1 LFSAGSFE
9 KDFRKLSLESRRR
22 ADLEIRQLQD
32 NPYLGKSLHG
42 DMKGRYSLRIGDCR
56 VIYAVD
62 EEVKTI
68 TLIAVGHRKKIYEP

>member
-1 LFSAGSFE
+1 
-9 KDFRKLSLESRRR
+9 
-22 ADLEIRQLQD
+22 
-32 NPYLGKSLHG
+32 
-42 DMKGRYSLRIGDCR
+42 MKGRYSLRIGDCR